1 MGIRSATRLLAALS
15 LLGAT
20 AFGGTAHAQQQ
31 TGTIT
36 GRVVEATSGG
46 PVPAVQVSVVGTTLG
61 AISAQNGEFTI
72 RNVPAGQA
80 RVRAIRVGFTES
92 VQVVPVTAGQTA
104 NVTFRMNAAAITLS
118 PVVTTAT
125 GEQRRVEVGN
135 AVGQIAAAEVTQ
147 TQAVQSVGDL
157 LSARTPGVQ
166 VLGGNMTGAGSRVRI
181 RGTSSLS
188 LSNEPIYVIDGIRME
203 SSTNSTSIGVGGTT
217 PSRVSDLNPEE
228 IESIE
233 VLRGPSAATLYGTDA
248 ANGVIIITTKRG
260 REARRSGRRTPSRAS
275 CTTTTTGRRPT
286 SATARRRP
294 ARRRATAST
303 TCSRAAPAP
312 RATACSRRIRRR
324 TTS

>member
-61 AISAQNGEFTI
+61 AITAQNGEFTI

-92 VQVVPVTAGQTA
+92 VQVVPVAAGQTA

-188 LSNEPIYVIDGIRME
+188 LSNEPIYVIDGIR
-203 SSTNSTSIGVGGTT
+203 
-217 PSRVSDLNPEE
+217 L
-228 IESIE
+228 
-233 VLRGPSAATLYGTDA
+233 
-248 ANGVIIITTKRG
+248 
-260 REARRSGRRTPSRAS
+260 
-275 CTTTTTGRRPT
+275 
-286 SATARRRP
+286 
-294 ARRRATAST
+294 
-303 TCSRAAPAP
+303 
-312 RATACSRRIRRR
+312 
-324 TTS
+324 